1 MICGSSIVESL
12 ILFYALY
19 AITLLFEKLKVQ
31 HVVRESTISCHDID
45 SISWHD
51 NSNIDI

>member
-19 AITLLFEKLKVQ
+19 AITLLFEI
-31 HVVRESTISCHDID
+31 ESTTRGS
-45 SISWHD
+45 
-51 NSNIDI
+51 